1 MRRPP
6 VLSAIAWGSPMSAIY
21 PPENQQ
27 SPSQPSPEVRPPKRH
42 RVRKTLLIVGGAFAA
57 LILVI
62 VVVSLA
68 TSNSIKPTTRPGTA
82 APAAPDAQ
90 SYPNVQSLL
99 AAMAAHGATCSNA
112 DIKTGSTVNGALST
126 FAECTG
132 VSSGDTAIVMFTD
145 HAGAVAYANN
155 TLSLSQNASLG
166 PTAEVV
172 GPNWA
177 VNTVPTFAPK
187 VVSAVGG
194 QLITAPTAS
203 STPTPTPTPTSSVA
217 QFGQGNGFTYS
228 DGTQVSVAS
237 ATPATLSQEAAGG
250 NPGDP
255 AVLIS
260 VRVTAGS
267 TSLDASQI
275 QVSVNAGPDGSQL
288 SQAFDTQVN
297 TPSGTLA
304 PGEHG
309 TYVFEFDLQHSSW
322 GSALNVTVTPG
333 FNYNAA
339 SFTGAAS

>member
-1 MRRPP
+1 
-6 VLSAIAWGSPMSAIY
+6 MSAIY
-21 PPENQQ
+21 PPEHQQ
-27 SPSQPSPEVRPPKRH
+27 SPPLPPPEVRQPPKRH
-42 RVRKTLLIVGGAFAA
+42 RLRKTLLIIGGALTA
-57 LILVI
+57 LILII
-62 VVVSLA
+62 VVISVA
-68 TSNSIKPTTRPGTA
+68 TSNSIKPTTTPGTS
-82 APAAPDAQ
+82 APAVPVAQ

-112 DIKTGSTVNGALST
+112 SIRTGSTVNGALST

-145 HAGAVAYANN
+145 HASAVAYANN

-166 PTAEVV
+166 PTAVVV
-172 GPNWA
+172 GPDWA
-177 VNTVPTFAPK
+177 VNTVPAFAPK

-194 QLITAPTAS
+194 QLITAPAAS
-203 STPTPTPTPTSSVA
+203 SPATSTPTPTSSVA
-217 QFGQGNGFTYS
+217 QFGQGNGFTYT

-275 QVSVNAGPDGSQL
+275 QVSVNAGPDGNQL
-288 SQAFDTQVN
+288 SQAFDTPVN

-339 SFTGAAS
+339 SFTGAVSGS